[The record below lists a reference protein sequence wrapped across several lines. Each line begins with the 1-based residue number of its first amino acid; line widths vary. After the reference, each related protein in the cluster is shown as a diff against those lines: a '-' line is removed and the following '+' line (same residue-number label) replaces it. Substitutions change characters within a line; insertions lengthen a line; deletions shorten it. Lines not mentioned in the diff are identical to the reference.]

1 MNYFDS
7 TQNQNWIYSIESLD
21 KQNLLKFEKGLMM
34 MREIYKTDAK
44 INKKSK
50 Y

>member
-1 MNYFDS
+1 MEISFL
-7 TQNQNWIYSIESLD
+7 IYEFH